1 MVVDTQSKDPADT
14 SRRIKAI
21 LIGSSGNLVEW
32 YDFYVYSA
40 FSLYFAK
47 SFFPAGDQTAQL
59 LATAG
64 IFAVGFLMRPI
75 GSWFFG
81 RYADRHGR
89 KKSMVFAVLLMC
101 AGSAMIAVLPTYAQ
115 AGVLAP
121 VLLLVARMIQGFS
134 VGGEYGT
141 TATYMSEVAAE
152 SNRGFLSSF
161 QYVTLVG
168 GQLMASLVL
177 VIHLQFLSK
186 DQMQAWGWRIP
197 FALGAVL
204 AIVALYLRSSL
215 HETADLSS
223 HRKEAGTFAE
233 LLRYK
238 KALLIVL
245 GYTAGGSL
253 AFYTF
258 TTYMQKYLVNTAKFD
273 KETATYVM
281 TVVLFVYMIVQPLFG
296 ALSDR
301 IGRRNNMFL
310 FCLAGIAG
318 TVPIMTAI
326 GATKDPYVAFA
337 LATTALM
344 GVSLGSIGPTR
355 QRALSRLRVA
365 LEAA

>member
-1 MVVDTQSKDPADT
+1 
-14 SRRIKAI
+14 
-21 LIGSSGNLVEW
+21 
-32 YDFYVYSA
+32 
-40 FSLYFAK
+40 
-47 SFFPAGDQTAQL
+47 
-59 LATAG
+59 
-64 IFAVGFLMRPI
+64 
-75 GSWFFG
+75 
-81 RYADRHGR
+81 
-89 KKSMVFAVLLMC
+89 
-101 AGSAMIAVLPTYAQ
+101 
-115 AGVLAP
+115 
-121 VLLLVARMIQGFS
+121 VARMIQGFS

-141 TATYMSEVAAE
+141 AATYMSEVAAAH
-152 SNRGFLSSF
+152 NRGFLSSF

-177 VIHLQFLSK
+177 VIHLQLLTK
-186 DQMQAWGWRIP
+186 EQMLAWGWRLP
-197 FALGAVL
+197 FALGALL

-223 HRKEAGTFAE
+223 HQKEAGTFAE
-233 LLRYK
+233 LLRHR

-273 KETATYVM
+273 KDTATYVM
-281 TVVLFVYMIVQPLFG
+281 TVVLLVYMVVQPLFG

-310 FCLAGIAG
+310 FCLSGMLM

-326 GATKDPYVAFA
+326 GTTKSPLVAFV

-344 GVSLGSIGPTR
+344 CVSFYTAIAGIVKAELFPTHV
-355 QRALSRLRVA
+355 RALGVGLSYAIANSLFGGSAEFVA
-365 LEAA
+365 LKLKQVGSESAFFWYVTAMLGVALLATIAMPDNRKGSMLEAS